1 MALESLTREDELAE
15 RIAPGDLVVA
25 YCSHDDCNVCKVL
38 KPQVAELLAER
49 EIPGVYLNT
58 HTLPETA
65 GQQLVFAV
73 PTIIVYA
80 DGREIHRLGRH
91 FSLSELD
98 RFLARVQDALAG

>member
-1 MALESLTREDELAE
+1 MSLTPLPTEDALAPKIASGEL
-15 RIAPGDLVVA
+15 IVA
-25 YCSHDDCNVCKVL
+25 YASHDECNVCKVI

-49 EIPGVYLNT
+49 KIEGLYLNT
-58 HTLPETA
+58 KTLPETA

-91 FSLSELD
+91 FSMGELD
-98 RFLARVQDALAG
+98 RFLGRVQDALAG